1 MRLAEPLKHI
11 TIGFSI
17 HRPEI
22 IEITSNLMERHEVIF
37 LEEPPAPGLEEMLE
51 GVLPVDDYLLPAEVE
66 YPEFSRNMC
75 RLLRRLYQKGK
86 NVIQVEPFLQ
96 NLLAI
101 HTFFSQDHR
110 PDELT
115 PQSIQHQVYLA
126 EREATRALLDYYQTV
141 MSGSFSAAIKAIIEF
156 ARVDAARFR
165 LRDRLRADA
174 LAVHLS
180 GWSTA
185 YIEAGAMHY
194 ALYPMIRKRMPGP
207 VRITPV
213 FLAHR
218 ALKALGGKGHLF
230 GPGDQLT
237 LIYLF
242 HPNISGTLKEALLAA
257 RALVYTKLIE
267 KEELSAGLKTFPH
280 VRNELACIRTVEALT
295 LDDCERLFP
304 LIRRVNS
311 THARRIVED
320 YFRKIKKRPRQGIH
334 MQSF

>member
-1 MRLAEPLKHI
+1 MKHI

-22 IEITSNLMERHEVIF
+22 IEITANLMERHEVIF
-37 LEEPPAPGLEEMLE
+37 LEEPPAPGLKEMLK

-66 YPEFSRNMC
+66 YPEFSRSMC
-75 RLLRRLYQKGK
+75 RLLRELYRKGK
-86 NVIQVEPFLQ
+86 KIIQVEPFLQ

-101 HTFFSQDHR
+101 HTFFSHDHR

-126 EREATRALLDYYQTV
+126 ERDATRALLDYYQNV
-141 MSGSFSAAIKAIIEF
+141 MSGSFSAAIDAIIKF

-174 LAVHLS
+174 LAAHLT

-194 ALYPMIRKRMPGP
+194 ALYPMIRKRLPGP
-207 VRITPV
+207 VQITPV

-218 ALKALGGKGHLF
+218 ALRTLGAKGHLF

-237 LIYLF
+237 LTYLF

-257 RALVYTKLIE
+257 RALIYTKLIA
-267 KEELSAGLKTFPH
+267 KEELSADLKTFPH
-280 VRNELACIRTVEALT
+280 VRNELACIRTVKALS
-295 LDDCERLFP
+295 LDDSKRLFP
-304 LIRRVNS
+304 LIRRVS
-311 THARRIVED
+311 SADARLIVDD
-320 YFRKIKKRPRQGIH
+320 YFRKVKKRPRQTIPI
-334 MQSF
+334 QSF